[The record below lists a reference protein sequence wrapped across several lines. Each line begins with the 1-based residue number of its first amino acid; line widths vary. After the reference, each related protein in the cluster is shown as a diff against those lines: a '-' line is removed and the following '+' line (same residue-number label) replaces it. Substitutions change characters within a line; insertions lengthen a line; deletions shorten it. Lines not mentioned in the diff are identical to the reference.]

1 VPCSGSYYHHWRW
14 SSRFSLVK
22 EEEILPLATRTG
34 GGYFFLIP
42 PISIFGAN
50 TKPRIL
56 ERRINMAKKNAH
68 TRNTTRNTPSGS
80 TNPHGDKEWW
90 ETFFDEHWGRLGFDS
105 IKEEQTERETAFLVE
120 ALGLEKTDKVL
131 DLACGVGRHSLE
143 LARRGFKHVV
153 GLDFTQAYLKEAIVR
168 ARHEKLSV
176 EFVRGDMKDL
186 PFAEDEFDAVFNF
199 YTSFGYFAD
208 EKDNERVIAEV
219 ARVLKPG
226 GRFLLDTVH
235 RDYIVRNF
243 AKRGWSEYNGEYILE
258 ERSFDLAASRNDC
271 TWIYVTRKGNVEKK
285 LSLRM
290 YSLHELVAMFER
302 AGLEYKE
309 AWGNFDFEPLT
320 YDHYRQKLLASKK

>member
-1 VPCSGSYYHHWRW
+1 MNTQGSQ
-14 SSRFSLVK
+14 
-22 EEEILPLATRTG
+22 
-34 GGYFFLIP
+34 
-42 PISIFGAN
+42 
-50 TKPRIL
+50 
-56 ERRINMAKKNAH
+56 

-90 ETFFDEHWGRLGFDS
+90 ETFFDDNWGRLGFDS
-105 IKEEQTERETAFLVE
+105 IKEEQTERETDFIVE
-120 ALGLEKTDKVL
+120 ALGLKKTDKVL

-153 GLDFTQAYLKEAIVR
+153 GLDFTQAYLKRAIAK

-208 EKDNERVIAEV
+208 EKDNERVIKEV

-226 GRFLLDTVH
+226 GRFMLDVVH
-235 RDYIVRNF
+235 RDYIVRHF
-243 AKRGWSEYNGEYILE
+243 AKRGWSEHNGEYILE
-258 ERSFDLAASRNDC
+258 ERTFDLATSRNEC
-271 TWIYVTRKGNVEKK
+271 TWVYVGKRGSTERPV
-285 LSLRM
+285 SLRM

-302 AGLEYKE
+302 NGLKYKE
-309 AWGNFDFEPLT
+309 AWGNFDFQPLT
-320 YDHYRQKLLASKK
+320 FDHFRQKLLAAKGSNGG